1 MNLVQEKPIN
11 ENNQKKLKV
20 SLVVVI
26 VLIVLLVAI
35 AIFLYLYMQK
45 ELKKQLKVEIDG
57 IPNSNLSKS
66 NSNVFFINNGK
77 VYTSISNIA
86 KEVGYTYYPGEYKEY
101 TESKNSCYVTNSSEL
116 VDFTANSNKIRK
128 YPLLSQSEPQ
138 DFEIDEPVSERGANL
153 YLSESGLE
161 RAFNLKISYDQS
173 QNKITIMTLGYITS
187 KFESGFSNVIITK
200 SEFPKDVIFNDQKAL
215 LSNLVVV
222 KDTSSDSNLYG
233 VSLYKDNQ
241 LSSVII
247 SPRYTS
253 IEYIEGLDD
262 FIVKTEDN
270 KFGIIGKDGI
280 TKVKPSYDAISEID
294 KNYGL
299 YLVTS
304 GQKQG
309 VVNQNG
315 KIIVYQDYDQVGLD
329 KDNQDNNVKNR
340 YLLLNN
346 CIPVKA
352 NNKWGLI
359 DKDGNQITPLEYD
372 TIGCATIKNS
382 NTSSNSVGITL
393 IPDMDGIVVGNTYET
408 ENAKINKYGIV
419 NSKGKL
425 IVGVTAD
432 YAFAVTLENVTKYY
446 LLINNQN
453 IDIVDYWNKY
463 TANIENN
470 AQENQNAIQNQNVV
484 VTTQGDATV
493 QGTTQ
498 GTAAEG
504 TAAQGATTEGTATE
518 GTATQGTATQGT
530 AAQGTAAQGT
540 AAQGT
545 ATEGTAAQGVATQG
559 TT

>member
-1 MNLVQEKPIN
+1 MNLVQEKPVN
-11 ENNQKKLKV
+11 ENNQKKLKA
-20 SLVVVI
+20 SLIVVVI
-26 VLIVLLVAI
+26 LIVLLIAI
-35 AIFLYLYMQK
+35 ALFLYFYMQK

-57 IPNSNLSKS
+57 ISNANLSKN
-66 NSNVFFINNGK
+66 NSSAFFINNGK
-77 VYTSISNIA
+77 VYTSISDIA
-86 KEVGYTYYPGEYKEY
+86 KEIGYTYYPGEYKEY

-128 YPLLSQSEPQ
+128 YPLLSQSESQ

-153 YLSESGLE
+153 YLSEAGLE

-173 QNKITIMTLGYITS
+173 ENKISIMTLAYITS
-187 KFESGFSNVIITK
+187 KFESTFPNVIITK
-200 SEFPKDVIFNDQKAL
+200 SKFSKDVIFNDQKAL

-222 KDTSSDSNLYG
+222 K
-233 VSLYKDNQ
+233 
-241 LSSVII
+241 
-247 SPRYTS
+247 
-253 IEYIEGLDD
+253 YIEGLDD

-329 KDNQDNNVKNR
+329 KENEDNNIKNR

-372 TIGCATIKNS
+372 VIGCPTIKNS
-382 NTSSNSVGITL
+382 NSSSNSVGITL

-425 IVGVTAD
+425 IVSVTAD

-446 LLINNQN
+446 LSINNQN

-463 TANIENN
+463 TTNTGSN
-470 AQENQNAIQNQNVV
+470 AQEKQNATQNQNE
-484 VTTQGDATV
+484 VTSTQGEATV

-498 GTAAEG
+498 GTATQG
-504 TAAQGATTEGTATE
+504 AATQGAATEGATTEGAT
-518 GTATQGTATQGT
+518 TQGT
-530 AAQGTAAQGT
+530 AAQGTA
-540 AAQGT
+540 
-545 ATEGTAAQGVATQG
+545 TQG
-559 TT
+559 ATTQDINQ

>member
-1 MNLVQEKPIN
+1 MNLVQEKPVN
-11 ENNQKKLKV
+11 ENNQKKLKA
-20 SLVVVI
+20 SLIVVVI
-26 VLIVLLVAI
+26 LIVLLIAI
-35 AIFLYLYMQK
+35 ALFLYFYMQK

-57 IPNSNLSKS
+57 IANANLAKNNSSA
-66 NSNVFFINNGK
+66 FFINNGK
-77 VYTSISNIA
+77 VYTSISDIA
-86 KEVGYTYYPGEYKEY
+86 KEIGYTYYPGEYKEY

-128 YPLLSQSEPQ
+128 YPLLSQSESQ

-153 YLSESGLE
+153 YLSEAGLE

-173 QNKITIMTLGYITS
+173 ENKISIMTLAYITS
-187 KFESGFSNVIITK
+187 KFESTFPNVVITK
-200 SEFPKDVIFNDQKAL
+200 SKFSKDVIFNDQKAL

-222 KDTSSDSNLYG
+222 KDTSSDNNLFG

-241 LSSVII
+241 LTSII

-329 KDNQDNNVKNR
+329 KENEDNNIKNR

-372 TIGCATIKNS
+372 VIGCPTIKNS
-382 NTSSNSVGITL
+382 NSSSNSVGITL

-425 IVGVTAD
+425 IVSVTAD

-446 LLINNQN
+446 LSINNQN
-453 IDIVDYWNKY
+453 IDIVDYWNRY
-463 TANIENN
+463 TTNTGSN
-470 AQENQNAIQNQNVV
+470 AQENQNATQNQNE
-484 VTTQGDATV
+484 VTSTQGEATV

-498 GTAAEG
+498 GTA
-504 TAAQGATTEGTATE
+504 TEGTV
-518 GTATQGTATQGT
+518 
-530 AAQGTAAQGT
+530 AQGTAAQGT
-540 AAQGT
+540 AAQG
-545 ATEGTAAQGVATQG
+545 ATTQGATTQG
-559 TT
+559 TTTQDINQ

>member
-1 MNLVQEKPIN
+1 MNLVQEKPVN
-11 ENNQKKLKV
+11 ENNQKKLKA
-20 SLVVVI
+20 SLIVVVI
-26 VLIVLLVAI
+26 LIVLLIAI
-35 AIFLYLYMQK
+35 ALFLYFYMQK

-57 IPNSNLSKS
+57 IANANLAKS
-66 NSNVFFINNGK
+66 NSSAFFINNGK
-77 VYTSISNIA
+77 IYTSISDIA
-86 KEVGYTYYPGEYKEY
+86 KEIGYTYYPGEYKEY

-128 YPLLSQSEPQ
+128 YPLLSQSESQ

-153 YLSESGLE
+153 YLSEAGLE

-173 QNKITIMTLGYITS
+173 ENKISIMTLAYITS
-187 KFESGFSNVIITK
+187 KFESTFPNVVITK
-200 SEFPKDVIFNDQKAL
+200 SKFSKDVIFNDQKAL

-222 KDTSSDSNLYG
+222 KDTSSDNNLFG

-241 LSSVII
+241 LTSII

-329 KDNQDNNVKNR
+329 KENEDNNIKNR

-372 TIGCATIKNS
+372 AIGCPTIKNS
-382 NTSSNSVGITL
+382 NSSSNSVGITL

-408 ENAKINKYGIV
+408 GNAKINKYGIV

-425 IVGVTAD
+425 IVSVTAD

-446 LLINNQN
+446 LSINNQN

-463 TANIENN
+463 TTSAGNN
-470 AQENQNAIQNQNVV
+470 AQENQNTTQNQNE
-484 VTTQGDATV
+484 VTPTQGEA
-493 QGTTQ
+493 TTQ
-498 GTAAEG
+498 GTG
-504 TAAQGATTEGTATE
+504 TEGSTQDESTVQDLTQ
-518 GTATQGTATQGT
+518 GTTTQDGAATQGTAQ
-530 AAQGTAAQGT
+530 
-540 AAQGT
+540 
-545 ATEGTAAQGVATQG
+545 
-559 TT
+559 